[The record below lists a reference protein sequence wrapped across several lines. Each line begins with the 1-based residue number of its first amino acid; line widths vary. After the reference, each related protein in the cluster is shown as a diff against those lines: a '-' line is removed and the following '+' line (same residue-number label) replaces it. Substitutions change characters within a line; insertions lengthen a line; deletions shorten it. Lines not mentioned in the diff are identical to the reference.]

1 MAATIDTQYGTVTTS
16 PPYFSQRLHRSVI
29 ALTLYPT
36 DDSWGL
42 SRECPAEITITPTFL
57 NMFANDATPLA
68 KKLGE
73 MHSIKMIGEQDGIE
87 RSAI

>member
-29 ALTLYPT
+29 TLTLYPT

-42 SRECPAEITITPTFL
+42 SRECPAEITITPLFL
-57 NMFANDATPLA
+57 NMFANDAAPLA
-68 KKLGE
+68 KKLGA
-73 MHSIKMIGEQDGIE
+73 MHSIKKIGEQDGIE
-87 RSAI
+87 R

>member
-29 ALTLYPT
+29 TLTLYPT

-42 SRECPAEITITPTFL
+42 SRERPAEITITPSFL
-57 NMFANDATPLA
+57 NMFANDAAPLA
-68 KKLGE
+68 KKLGA
-73 MHSIKMIGEQDGIE
+73 MHSIKKVGEQDGIE
-87 RSAI
+87 R

>member
-29 ALTLYPT
+29 TLTLYPT

-42 SRECPAEITITPTFL
+42 SRECPAEITITPSFL
-57 NMFANDATPLA
+57 KMFANDAAPLA
-68 KKLGE
+68 KKLGA

-87 RSAI
+87 R

>member
-29 ALTLYPT
+29 TLTLYPT

-42 SRECPAEITITPTFL
+42 SRECPAEITITPSFL
-57 NMFANDATPLA
+57 NMFANDAAPLA
-68 KKLGE
+68 IKLGA
-73 MHSIKMIGEQDGIE
+73 MHFIKKVGEQDGIE
-87 RSAI
+87 R

>member
-29 ALTLYPT
+29 ALTLYLT
-36 DDSWGL
+36 DDSWVL
-42 SRECPAEITITPTFL
+42 SRECPAEITITPSFL
-57 NMFANDATPLA
+57 NMFANDAAPLA
-68 KKLGE
+68 KKLGA

-87 RSAI
+87 R

>member
-16 PPYFSQRLHRSVI
+16 PPYFGQRLHRSVI

-42 SRECPAEITITPTFL
+42 SRECPAEITITPLFL
-57 NMFANDATPLA
+57 NMFANDAAPLA
-68 KKLGE
+68 KKLGA
-73 MHSIKMIGEQDGIE
+73 MHSTKKIGEQDVIE
-87 RSAI
+87 R

>member
-29 ALTLYPT
+29 TLTLYPT

-42 SRECPAEITITPTFL
+42 SRECPAEITITPSFL
-57 NMFANDATPLA
+57 SMFANDAVPLV
-68 KKLGE
+68 KKLGA
-73 MHSIKMIGEQDGIE
+73 MHSTKKIGEQDVIE
-87 RSAI
+87 R

>member
-29 ALTLYPT
+29 TLTLYPT

-42 SRECPAEITITPTFL
+42 SRECPAEITITPLFL
-57 NMFANDATPLA
+57 NMFANDAAPLA
-68 KKLGE
+68 KKLGA
-73 MHSIKMIGEQDGIE
+73 MHSTKKIGEQDVIE
-87 RSAI
+87 R